1 MIYGTDEVPVEATP
15 DGIIKISRTD
25 EELFNARVFGSING
39 KPVVNDHPPEDVNP
53 STWKELAIGSAF
65 NPRRGTGINDDLLI
79 CDLLI
84 TDADGIRAVNDD
96 KREISLGYDAN
107 YVETGKGEG
116 YQKDIFIN
124 HIALV
129 ESGRCGLRCAIGDS
143 KPTKTG
149 KETSMGTKTARRK
162 LLDHAIASK
171 DDDMIDAALA
181 LKDEDEEEKLKGNDK
196 TKDDDESEN
205 ETHVHLHTGGPAGSE
220 TFDSED
226 FEAMKAQNE
235 KDHAEFRKRLDA
247 LEGKKTADSE
257 ETEEEKKTREE
268 KEAKDKTKD
277 DEEEKLTKDMEE
289 EVPEDKKKEAMKA
302 RDSAY
307 LQDSYSSTIA
317 LAEILV
323 PGISFKTFDRSAKPT
338 ETTKAICALR
348 KKTLDLAYH
357 QPATRDILDDLL
369 NGKPISCLAGMS
381 CSATRTLFNAAAS
394 VRKTR
399 NNDSQHQSG
408 IGRVAHSGAKGI
420 TSIADLNKKSAEF
433 WKDRI

>member
-1 MIYGTDEVPVEATP
+1 
-15 DGIIKISRTD
+15 
-25 EELFNARVFGSING
+25 
-39 KPVVNDHPPEDVNP
+39 
-53 STWKELAIGSAF
+53 
-65 NPRRGTGINDDLLI
+65 
-79 CDLLI
+79 
-84 TDADGIRAVNDD
+84 
-96 KREISLGYDAN
+96 
-107 YVETGKGEG
+107 
-116 YQKDIFIN
+116 
-124 HIALV
+124 
-129 ESGRCGLRCAIGDS
+129 
-143 KPTKTG
+143 
-149 KETSMGTKTARRK
+149 
-162 LLDHAIASK
+162 
-171 DDDMIDAALA
+171 
-181 LKDEDEEEKLKGNDK
+181 
-196 TKDDDESEN
+196 
-205 ETHVHLHTGGPAGSE
+205 
-220 TFDSED
+220 
-226 FEAMKAQNE
+226 MKAQNE